1 MNFENLGIP
10 ETILETIE
18 EKDFDEPTEIQED
31 SIPAIIEGK
40 DVIAESATGSGKTL
54 AFATG
59 IIEKCDNS
67 NHINAVV
74 LAPTRELAKQVSEM
88 VRELSDGNS
97 INVVPIYGGVSIK
110 PQINR
115 LKSADVVVGTPGRML
130 DHLRRGTMDLSKV
143 KIFVLDEAD
152 RMLDMGFIDDVEKI
166 MRKTPKNKQNI
177 FASATVP
184 REVKRLAN
192 KYMKDK
198 VVVSAEDYVDASKLK
213 QVYYD
218 IKPYLKLS
226 LLVHILK
233 KEEREESDLSMIF
246 CNTRRTVNFVERNLK
261 KQGIKAQAIHGGFSQ
276 NQRDRAMDNFHS
288 ENVDVLVCT
297 DVAARGLDIQNVTH
311 IYNYDIPNDSKQYIH
326 RIGRTARAGEK
337 GKAINLLSPPDHD
350 NFRRINR
357 DHDVNV
363 DKVETPYVEQVNVK

>member
-88 VRELSDGNS
+88 VRELSDGNT

-184 REVKRLAN
+184 REVKR
-192 KYMKDK
+192 
-198 VVVSAEDYVDASKLK
+198 
-213 QVYYD
+213 
-218 IKPYLKLS
+218 
-226 LLVHILK
+226 
-233 KEEREESDLSMIF
+233 
-246 CNTRRTVNFVERNLK
+246 
-261 KQGIKAQAIHGGFSQ
+261 
-276 NQRDRAMDNFHS
+276 
-288 ENVDVLVCT
+288 
-297 DVAARGLDIQNVTH
+297 
-311 IYNYDIPNDSKQYIH
+311 
-326 RIGRTARAGEK
+326 
-337 GKAINLLSPPDHD
+337 
-350 NFRRINR
+350 
-357 DHDVNV
+357 
-363 DKVETPYVEQVNVK
+363 